1 MCQGRSRCRTDWI
14 SRSSVRVLVADDQS
28 QFLRTA
34 RSVVERTSGF
44 ELVAEASSGAEAIA
58 LAESLRPDLLVIDI
72 TMPGIGGIEA
82 ARRIVSR
89 HPGSLAVLVSSYAE
103 EDLPPAAHSCGA
115 VTYIHKQGFGT
126 DRLRN
131 VWGRRPTARRGT
143 TPRP

>member
-1 MCQGRSRCRTDWI
+1 M

-28 QFLRTA
+28 HFLRAA
-34 RSVVERTSGF
+34 RSVVERMSGF
-44 ELVAEASSGAEAIA
+44 ELVAEASSGEEAIA

-82 ARRIVSR
+82 AR

-115 VTYIHKQGFGT
+115 VTYIHKEGFGT
-126 DRLRN
+126 DSLRN